1 MLKEPNDF
9 IGNILAKL
17 INYQLENPAMR
28 DKMKNWSMSVVID
41 TDYYPVIIIFDET
54 ICMKTGSVDEPT
66 LIFKLKFS
74 TIISLVKKETSMIRA
89 ILGGSIKV
97 RGLLH
102 NPRAA
107 YRFYSLMNSILK
119 G

>member
-17 INYQLENPAMR
+17 INQQLENPAIL
-28 DKMKNWSMSVVID
+28 DKMTSWNMSVVID
-41 TDYYPVIIIFDET
+41 TDYYPVSIIFNET
-54 ICMKTGSVDEPT
+54 ISMKTGSINEPT
-66 LIFKLKFS
+66 LTFKMSFS
-74 TIISLVKKETSMIRA
+74 TIISLVKKETSMVRA

-97 RGLLH
+97 RGLLRH
-102 NPRAA
+102 PRAG
-107 YRFYSLMNSILK
+107 YRFYLLMNSIMK

>member
-1 MLKEPNDF
+1 MMKEPTDF

-17 INYQLENPAMR
+17 INLQLANSSMR
-28 DKMKNWSMSVVID
+28 EKMANWNMSVVLD
-41 TDYYPVIIIFDET
+41 TDYYPVSIIFDET
-54 ICMKTGSVDEPT
+54 ISMKTGSVDEPT
-66 LIFKLKFS
+66 LIFKMSFG

-89 ILGGSIKV
+89 MLRGSIKV
-97 RGLLH
+97 RGLLQ

-107 YRFYSLMNSILK
+107 YRFYTLMNSILK

>member
-1 MLKEPNDF
+1 MIKEPTDF

-17 INYQLENPAMR
+17 INRQLENPSKQGM
-28 DKMKNWSMSVVID
+28 MTSWNMSVVID
-41 TDYYPVIIIFDET
+41 TDYYPVSIIFDET
-54 ICMKTGSVDEPT
+54 ISMKTGLVDEPT
-66 LIFKLKFS
+66 LIFKMSFG

-89 ILGGSIKV
+89 MLGGSIKV
-97 RGLLH
+97 RGLLQ

-107 YRFYSLMNSILK
+107 YRFYILMNSILR

>member
-1 MLKEPNDF
+1 MISEPSDF

-17 INYQLENPAMR
+17 INRQLENPITRKKLADWR
-28 DKMKNWSMSVVID
+28 MSVIID
-41 TDYYPVIIIFDET
+41 TDYYPVSIIFDGD
-54 ICMKTGSVDEPT
+54 ISLKTSSVDEPT
-66 LIFKLKFS
+66 LIFKMNFG

-89 ILGGSIKV
+89 IIGGSIKV
-97 RGLLH
+97 RGLLQ

>member
-1 MLKEPNDF
+1 MMKEPTDF

-17 INYQLENPAMR
+17 INRHLEKQSMR
-28 DKMKNWSMSVVID
+28 DKMTSWNMSVVIE
-41 TDYYPVIIIFDET
+41 TDYYPVSIIFDER
-54 ICMKTGSVDEPT
+54 ISMKTGSVDEPT
-66 LIFKLKFS
+66 LIFKMSFG
-74 TIISLVKKETSMIRA
+74 TIISLVKKDTSMIRA
-89 ILGGSIKV
+89 ILRGSIKV
-97 RGLLH
+97 RGLLQ